1 MDEKEKLFGL
11 VAIAQEQQKAVQV
24 AIDTLNQQ
32 TAELK
37 KAVADVRKSAG
48 EGAEYGAR
56 ATLLDASEKATEAF
70 NNAARGTVARLEIVS
85 NSADSA
91 AQRLQ
96 KSANSF
102 KAQWVLWPA
111 LSLVVCLLVFIVAS
125 WATVQYQRHQISTL
139 AEQKNQLEIELA
151 SMEKKAGEWEA
162 KAGKAVLSKCGE
174 KGRLCVR
181 IDTKA
186 GGFVSDNGKHEYAVI
201 YGY

>member
-1 MDEKEKLFGL
+1 MDDKQILFGL
-11 VAIAQEQQKAVQV
+11 LATAQEQQKAVQ
-24 AIDTLNQQ
+24 AGIDTLNQQ

-56 ATLLDASEKATEAF
+56 ATLRDASEKATEAF

-111 LSLVVCLLVFIVAS
+111 LSLVVCLLF
-125 WATVQYQRHQISTL
+125 
-139 AEQKNQLEIELA
+139 
-151 SMEKKAGEWEA
+151 
-162 KAGKAVLSKCGE
+162 
-174 KGRLCVR
+174 
-181 IDTKA
+181 
-186 GGFVSDNGKHEYAVI
+186 
-201 YGY
+201 

>member
-24 AIDTLNQQ
+24 AIDTLTSQ

-37 KAVADVRKSAG
+37 KTIGAVNQAAG
-48 EGAEYGAR
+48 EGAER
-56 ATLLDASEKATEAF
+56 ATKEILSNAAYTASEAFKDGANRTIDRLLVVSEKAE
-70 NNAARGTVARLEIVS
+70 
-85 NSADSA
+85 DSA
-91 AQRLQ
+91 EHIERVTHNFHTRWMILAVISLLTCLMIFMSVSWLAVAYKNKEIKDLTAQR
-96 KSANSF
+96 ND
-102 KAQWVLWPA
+102 
-111 LSLVVCLLVFIVAS
+111 
-125 WATVQYQRHQISTL
+125 
-139 AEQKNQLEIELA
+139 LETELA
-151 SMEKKAGEWEA
+151 SLEKRATEWEN

-181 IDTKA
+181 IDTKS